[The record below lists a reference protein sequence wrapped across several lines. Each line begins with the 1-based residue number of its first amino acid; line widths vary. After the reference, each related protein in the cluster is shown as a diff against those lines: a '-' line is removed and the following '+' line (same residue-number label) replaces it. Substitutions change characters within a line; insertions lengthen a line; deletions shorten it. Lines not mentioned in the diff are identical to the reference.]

1 MILPKKAVDTTIKD
15 EHQLSTLTLIFR
27 EHVLKNKIAG
37 RNLKKIVIITNSAK
51 EKSTFFSQQLLYY
64 FDIQVIA
71 ILNINELYQLK

>member
-51 EKSTFFSQQLLYY
+51 EKSNFFSQQLLYY
-64 FDIQVIA
+64 FDTQVIA